1 MNLVIN
7 KASEISAFEQLVS
20 QVRLL
25 ISNRCVKPDEQLPT
39 VKELAVSLKL
49 NYNTVAAAYRE
60 LERQGYVVQNRRAGT
75 RVATTIPTDPSTT
88 LLAHVT
94 ADMAQQLG
102 ALGADP
108 GEIIKMLAAQLA
120 LGSRSK
126 PLEVAVLARTPLE
139 AAQTATRTQAILGDG
154 YRCIPQTPN
163 EYRSTDYHLSVVSPE
178 LVASLAPPPLP
189 GTAPTPSTEMYSAAF
204 PAGAD

>member
-1 MNLVIN
+1 MNLVID
-7 KASEISAFEQLVS
+7 KSSEILVSEQITS

-25 ISNRCVKPDEQLPT
+25 IGNGYIKPDEQLPII
-39 VKELAVSLKL
+39 KELAASLKL
-49 NYNTVAAAYRE
+49 NYNTVASAYRE

-75 RVATTIPTDPSTT
+75 RVATTVPADPATA
-88 LLAHVT
+88 LMAHVT
-94 ADMAQQLG
+94 ADVAQQLG

-108 GEIIKMLAAQLA
+108 REIVKMLAAQLA
-120 LGSRSK
+120 LGSHQK
-126 PLEVAVLARTPLE
+126 PLAVAVLARTPLE
-139 AAQTATRTQAILGDG
+139 AGQTATRTQAILGDG

-178 LVASLAPPPLP
+178 LVASFATPSLP
-189 GTAPTPSTEMYSAAF
+189 GAAPTPSAEVYSATF

>member
-1 MNLVIN
+1 MNLVID
-7 KASEISAFEQLVS
+7 KASEILVS
-20 QVRLL
+20 EQITSQVKLL
-25 ISNRCVKPDEQLPT
+25 VGSGYIKPDEQLPT
-39 VKELAVSLKL
+39 IKELAASLKL

-75 RVATTIPTDPSTT
+75 RVATTVPADP
-88 LLAHVT
+88 LIALMAHVT
-94 ADMAQQLG
+94 AVMAQELG
-102 ALGADP
+102 ALGAEP
-108 GEIIKMLAAQLA
+108 GEIVKMLAAQLA
-120 LGSRSK
+120 LGSHKK

-139 AAQTATRTQAILGDG
+139 AAQIATRTQAILGDG
-154 YRCIPQTPN
+154 YRCIPQMPN

-178 LVASLAPPPLP
+178 LVASFAQTSLP

>member
-1 MNLVIN
+1 MQI
-7 KASEISAFEQLVS
+7 
-20 QVRLL
+20 RLL
-25 ISNRCVKPDEQLPT
+25 IWYKDIKPGEQLPT

-75 RVATTIPTDPSTT
+75 RVATTVPTDPATV
-88 LLAHVT
+88 LMAHVT
-94 ADMAQQLG
+94 ADVAKQLG

-108 GEIIKMLAAQLA
+108 RDIVKMLAAQLA

-126 PLEVAVLARTPLE
+126 PLEVAVLASTPLE
-139 AAQTATRTQAILGDG
+139 AAQTATRTQAILGDS

-163 EYRSTDYHLSVVSPE
+163 EYRSTDYHLSVISPE
-178 LVASLAPPPLP
+178 LVASLAPPSLP
-189 GTAPTPSTEMYSAAF
+189 GAAPTPSAEIYSAAF

>member
-1 MNLVIN
+1 MNLVID
-7 KASEISAFEQLVS
+7 KASEISVFEQITS
-20 QVRLL
+20 QIRIL
-25 ISNRCVKPDEQLPT
+25 IRRGYFKPNEQLST
-39 VKELAVSLKL
+39 VKELASSLKL

-75 RVATTIPTDPSTT
+75 RVAMSVPTDPTT
-88 LLAHVT
+88 ALMAHVT
-94 ADMAQQLG
+94 AEVAQQLG

-108 GEIIKMLAAQLA
+108 GEIVKMLAAQLA

-139 AAQTATRTQAILGDG
+139 AAQTATRTQAILGDS
-154 YRCIPQTPN
+154 YRCIPQIPS
-163 EYRSTDYHLSVVSPE
+163 EYRSADYHLSVISPE
-178 LVASLAPPPLP
+178 LVASLAPPSLP
-189 GTAPTPSTEMYSAAF
+189 GAALTPSTEVYSAAF